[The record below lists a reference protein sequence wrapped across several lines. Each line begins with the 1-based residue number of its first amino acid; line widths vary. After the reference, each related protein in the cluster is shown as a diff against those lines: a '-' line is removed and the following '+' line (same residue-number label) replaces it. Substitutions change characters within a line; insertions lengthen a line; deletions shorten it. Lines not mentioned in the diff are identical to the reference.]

1 MTFSQFLIYVVA
13 AYLIYYLILIT
24 YDLLISNTKGAKE
37 PSESLVY
44 KEDENIQV
52 IEDNTNIIIENENI
66 EETKKHV
73 VEPVAGSPNLNVSG
87 GVKMQDLI
95 GLYKQ
100 NALALTTQVFNK

>member
-24 YDLLISNTKGAKE
+24 YDLLVNQTKNTA
-37 PSESLVY
+37 ESTDTLVY
-44 KEDENIQV
+44 REDESIQ
-52 IEDNTNIIIENENI
+52 IINDHTNIIHENENI
-66 EETKKHV
+66 EEEKKK
-73 VEPVAGSPNLNVSG
+73 VEEPAAGSSHLSG